1 MQIYDWIVI
10 GGGITGAALSYEL
23 QNAGFSVLV
32 LERDRQLEGASK
44 LSYGGVP
51 FWAGTNQ
58 IMRQLCREG
67 LAKHQQLSAE
77 LGFDTQFRNLDLL
90 LTISPQDDPVLQ
102 AESFGQLEFPPAL
115 LSTQQS
121 LELEPLLNLE
131 AIAGSWHFPHAHANP
146 LAVCEAYKKAFL
158 RLGGSW
164 INQQVLE
171 LTAESVITERAE
183 YACAQIAV
191 CVGGLSRNL
200 LGQSGI
206 QTKLYFTHCEVLE
219 TESLDLE
226 LRTMVMPASNERLG
240 LESRISQPDLELF
253 WRNQQSLPEAG
264 LSSLSIDVGAI
275 QFSDRSIKIGQPSYV
290 HPNPEFK
297 FDLKENERTLR
308 DRVGQILPK
317 LADLPA
323 TYSHCLVAF
332 SSDSLPLIGA
342 LPELPN
348 TYLFTSFTS
357 PMIYAPPLAQRF
369 AQALAQGAGLDKD
382 RLLTQFSP
390 LRFS

>member
-44 LSYGGVP
+44 LSYGGIP
-51 FWAGTNQ
+51 FWAGTDQ
-58 IMRQLCREG
+58 ITRQLCKEG

-90 LTISPQDDPVLQ
+90 LTISPQDDQ
-102 AESFGQLEFPPAL
+102 AIQSESFGQLEFPPSL
-115 LSTQQS
+115 LSPLQS
-121 LELEPLLNLE
+121 LELEPLLNIE
-131 AIAGSWHFPHAHANP
+131 AISGSWHFPHAHANP
-146 LAVCEAYKKAFL
+146 LVLCEAYKNAFL

-164 INQQVLE
+164 INERVLE
-171 LTAESVITERAE
+171 LTAESVKTNRAE
-183 YACAQIAV
+183 YGCGQIAV
-191 CVGGLSRNL
+191 CAGGMGRNL
-200 LGQSGI
+200 LRQSGI

-297 FDLKENERTLR
+297 FDLKENEKILR
-308 DRVGQILPK
+308 DRVGNILPK
-317 LADLPA
+317 LADLSA
-323 TYSHCLVAF
+323 NYHYCLVAF

-348 TYLFTSFTS
+348 THLFTSFTS

-369 AQALAQGAGLDKD
+369 AQDFAQNKTGNKD
-382 RLLTQFSP
+382 QLFSKFSP